1 MKSRFFWTQ
10 IDADFVA
17 DSLGIEGYFRIL
29 LFLILSVLIHNP
41 NQRKIN
47 QLNTEVWN
55 ERKSRKIDGFP
66 VLPETMYETDLLSGN
81 NVSWRVSVYENF

>member
-1 MKSRFFWTQ
+1 M
-10 IDADFVA
+10 
-17 DSLGIEGYFRIL
+17 LIL
-29 LFLILSVLIHNP
+29 LQIVLGLKDISEFFFLILSVLIHNP